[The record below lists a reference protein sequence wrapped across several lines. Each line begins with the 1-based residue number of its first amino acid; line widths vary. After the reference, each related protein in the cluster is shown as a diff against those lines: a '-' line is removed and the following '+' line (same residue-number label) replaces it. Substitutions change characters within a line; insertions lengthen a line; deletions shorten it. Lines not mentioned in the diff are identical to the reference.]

1 MDIDTTVWVWIVA
14 GALLMLSETVIPGG
28 VVVFVGIAAVLVGS
42 AQFLGWLEGPFESF
56 TVFFVLSIV
65 LLLSLRGLVSRFF
78 PGATSYQSPAE
89 DAEAAG
95 SLVDVVETVSEG
107 STEGRIHF
115 RGTSWPATCLEG
127 SISRGQRAII
137 VTRDNLIWI
146 VEPAQNALAID
157 RGEVPPTANLETPDP
172 ECDLDVTP
180 NQAREKPI
188 RVAMSNSFG
197 FGGTNA
203 TLVFKQT

>member
-42 AQFLGWLEGPFESF
+42 AQLLGWLEGPFDSF

-78 PGATSYQSPAE
+78 PGDTSYQSPDE
-89 DAEAAG
+89 DAEAVG

-115 RGTSWPATCLEG
+115 RGTSWPATCVEG

-157 RGEVPPTANLETPDP
+157 RGEED
-172 ECDLDVTP
+172 E
-180 NQAREKPI
+180 Q
-188 RVAMSNSFG
+188 NSG
-197 FGGTNA
+197 H
-203 TLVFKQT
+203 